1 MAQTFSKTITEL
13 TAVNSYD
20 GKSIVIHKV
29 NWSYIIYDDV
39 TDTERHID
47 CETELSI
54 DGISSFTDYSSL
66 KETDV
71 IGWIEASL
79 TTDEDTKY
87 KTELTKRMKR
97 LNGGTSIKK
106 LPWS

>member
-13 TAVNSYD
+13 YVVNSYD
-20 GKSIVIHKV
+20 SKSTVIHKV
-29 NWSYIIYDDV
+29 NWSYIISDDV
-39 TDTERHID
+39 TDTQRRIE
-47 CETELSI
+47 CETDLNI

-66 KETDV
+66 KETD
-71 IGWIEASL
+71 IIAWIEASL

-87 KTELTKRMKR
+87 KTELTRKMNI

>member
-13 TAVNSYD
+13 YVVNSYD
-20 GKSIVIHKV
+20 GKSSVIHKV
-29 NWSYIIYDDV
+29 NWSYLIADDI
-39 TDTERHID
+39 TDTQRRIE
-47 CETELSI
+47 CKTELNI

-66 KETDV
+66 KESDI

-87 KTELTKRMKR
+87 KTKLTRKINI

>member
-39 TDTERHID
+39 TDTQRHID
-47 CETELSI
+47 CETELNI
-54 DGISSFTDYSSL
+54 DNISSFTEYNSL

-71 IGWIEASL
+71 IAWVEASL

>member
-13 TAVNSYD
+13 YVVNSYD
-20 GKSIVIHKV
+20 SKSTVIHKV
-29 NWSYIIYDDV
+29 IWSYIITDDV

-54 DGISSFTDYSSL
+54 DGISNFTNYSSL
-66 KETDV
+66 KETDIIAWV
-71 IGWIEASL
+71 EACL
-79 TTDEDTKY
+79 TTDEDAKY
-87 KTELTKRMKR
+87 KTELTRKINI

-106 LPWS
+106 FPWS

>member
-1 MAQTFSKTITEL
+1 MAQTFSKKITGL
-13 TAVNSYD
+13 TVVNSYD
-20 GKSIVIHKV
+20 SKSTVVYKV
-29 NWSYIIYDDV
+29 NWVYIIDD
-39 TDTERHID
+39 DTADTQRHID
-47 CETELSI
+47 CETELNI
-54 DGISSFTDYSSL
+54 DGISSFTEYNSL

-71 IGWIEASL
+71 IAWVEASL

-87 KTELTKRMKR
+87 KTELTKRIKR